1 MSKEH
6 EQSMSMEL
14 KMDAL
19 RETTQAL
26 KKALEE
32 ERTYLV
38 LVETSDEGYQ
48 CIQLGR
54 DSEAASMSLDFIFRK
69 MEDDPMIMMAMLE
82 AMSQ

>member
-6 EQSMSMEL
+6 EQTMSMEL

-54 DSEAASMSLDFIFRK
+54 GSEATSMSLDFISRK

-82 AMSQ
+82 AMS